1 MKADCPDININAK
14 KMEIINIIATL
25 PRNPSNGAF
34 RLRKLDKINTIIVH
48 HSASKGGLFPPLTIA
63 KWHIDPNGRLRA
75 PGICYHFSIEQDGT
89 IYQVNTLESIPWH
102 AGPANNNSI
111 GIELNGNFEV
121 EQPTDAQL
129 HSLRW
134 LTAQLEQKLAKN
146 LIQKGHKEVQAT
158 ACPGKNMFD
167 RKSEWRNA

>member
-1 MKADCPDININAK
+1 MA
-14 KMEIINIIATL
+14 
-25 PRNPSNGAF
+25 
-34 RLRKLDKINTIIVH
+34 V
-48 HSASKGGLFPPLTIA
+48 
-63 KWHIDPNGRLRA
+63 DPNGRLRA

-89 IYQVNTLESIPWH
+89 IYQVNTESIPWH

-134 LTAQLEQKLAKN
+134 LTAQLEQKLSK
-146 LIQKGHKEVQAT
+146 I
-158 ACPGKNMFD
+158 
-167 RKSEWRNA
+167 